1 MNCCLK
7 LNDMKLKAIYIGFD
21 KHFFQEIEANSTK
34 IDFSFSKYPLQ
45 AIRQYEKYD
54 LMFLETNASKDDSL
68 WLTNFVIKNLK
79 TKEIPLFVFGL
90 EENKKHLRNS
100 RISDIFSFDTDIDQI
115 EERVSFIYQYYHKLR
130 QNTSEKLQLYKIPA
144 WKRSFD
150 IAFASIALLL
160 LLPFFMLIALAI
172 RIESKGKVFYA
183 AKRVGTGF
191 KVFNFYKFRSMYTD
205 ADKKVDALLAQNQ
218 YGNQNIKTKESLI
231 NEPAESEDSLLISDD
246 DMILE
251 GDYLKIK
258 EQKQENSFFKVSND
272 PRITKVGHLIRNTS
286 IDELPQLINVLKGD
300 MSIVGNRP
308 LPLYEAELLTSDQW
322 ANRYIAPAGLTGL
335 WQITKRGSS
344 GTLSADERKQLDV
357 DYANEFTFFS
367 DLKIIFKTLPAML
380 QQENA

>member
-1 MNCCLK
+1 
-7 LNDMKLKAIYIGFD
+7 MKLKAIYIGFD